1 MFKKKEGG
9 LDGKKRIIILGLLI
23 ILILVFGAI
32 GFSITKQVSFKEG
45 VIITLE
51 TISFTYEG
59 ETTGSAKIV
68 KMLLSLFGVI
78 FFWVALWESFDII
91 VESKFINN
99 FGEVNIMNQIKKLKS
114 HYIICGGGR
123 VGHHLGELLKKQE
136 KQYLIIEK
144 DEFSINQLRK
154 KGHLV
159 LEGDSLEE
167 ETLEE
172 AGVRKAKVLMS
183 VLPES
188 EKNIMI
194 ILTAKELN
202 KKLKIFA
209 RSHKEEYIKK
219 MKKAGADFVVTP
231 EISCAEELANLAHK

>member
-1 MFKKKEGG
+1 MVLEKEGS
-9 LDGKKRIIILGLLI
+9 GKRKLFLFLLI
-23 ILILVFGAI
+23 ILFII
-32 GFSITKQVSFKEG
+32 GFGTVGFSLTENTSFNESFLKTVE
-45 VIITLE
+45 V
-51 TISFTYEG
+51 ISFLYEG
-59 ETTGSAKIV
+59 ETQGSAKIV
-68 KMLLSLFGVI
+68 KLLLALFGVVL
-78 FFWVALWESFDII
+78 FWMALWETFDILL
-91 VESKFINN
+91 ESKFINN
-99 FGEVNIMNQIKKLKS
+99 FGEANIMNQIKKLKN
-114 HYIICGGGR
+114 HYVICGGGR
-123 VGHHLGELLKKQE
+123 VGHHLGELLKE
-136 KQYLIIEK
+136 KKKSYVIIEK

-167 ETLEE
+167 ETLED
-172 AGVRKAKVLMS
+172 AGVKRAKVLMS

-231 EISCAEELANLAHK
+231 EISCAEELANLTK

>member
-1 MFKKKEGG
+1 MSLEKE
-9 LDGKKRIIILGLLI
+9 DGIKRKLILLVLI
-23 ILILVFGAI
+23 ILFILVFGTV
-32 GFSITKQVSFKEG
+32 GFSLTENTTFGDGFFKTVE
-45 VIITLE
+45 V
-51 TISFTYEG
+51 ISFLYEG
-59 ETTGSAKIV
+59 ETHGSAKIV
-68 KMLLSLFGVI
+68 KLFLALFGVI
-78 FFWVALWESFDII
+78 LFWMALWETFDILM
-91 VESKFINN
+91 ESKLVN
-99 FGEVNIMNQIKKLKS
+99 FNFQEARIMNKIKKLKN

-123 VGHHLGELLKKQE
+123 VGHHLGNLLQQQKKS
-136 KQYLIIEK
+136 YVIIEK
-144 DEFSINQLRK
+144 DEFNINQLRK

-159 LEGDSLEE
+159 YEGDSLEE

-172 AGVRKAKVLMS
+172 AGIRKAKCLMS

-231 EISCAEELANLAHK
+231 EISCAEELSKLAKT

>member
-1 MFKKKEGG
+1 MMLKKEG
-9 LDGKKRIIILGLLI
+9 LDSKRRIIILGLLI
-23 ILILVFGAI
+23 FLILGLGTI
-32 GFSITKQVSFKEG
+32 GFSYTKDVSLQEG
-45 VIITLE
+45 FIITLE

-59 ETTGSAKIV
+59 ETDGGAKTV
-68 KMLLSLFGVI
+68 KMFLSLFGVV

-99 FGEVNIMNQIKKLKS
+99 FQEVRIMNQIKKLKN

-123 VGHHLGELLKKQE
+123 VGQHVAELMKKQ
-136 KQYLIIEK
+136 KKSYVVIEK
-144 DEFSINQLRK
+144 NEFNINQLRK

-159 LEGDSLEE
+159 YEGDSLEE
-167 ETLEE
+167 ETLENV
-172 AGVRKAKVLMS
+172 GIKKASALMA

-194 ILTAKELN
+194 TLTAKELN

-209 RSHKEEYIKK
+209 RSHKNEYIKK
-219 MKKAGADFVVTP
+219 MKKAGANFVVTP
-231 EISCAEELANLAHK
+231 EISCAEELVDLIKK

>member
-9 LDGKKRIIILGLLI
+9 LEGRKRILILGLLI
-23 ILILVFGAI
+23 VFIFVFGAV
-32 GFSITKQVSFKEG
+32 GFSFTKQVSLSDGF
-45 VIITLE
+45 IITLE
-51 TISFTYEG
+51 TLSFTYDG
-59 ETTGSAKIV
+59 ETEGLAKAV

-91 VESKFINN
+91 LESKFINN
-99 FGEVNIMNQIKKLKS
+99 FGEANIMNQIKKLKS

-123 VGHHLGELLKKQE
+123 VGHHLGELLKKQ
-136 KQYLIIEK
+136 KKNYLIIEK
-144 DEFSINQLRK
+144 DEFNINQLRK

-167 ETLEE
+167 ETLED
-172 AGVRKAKVLMS
+172 AGIKRAKVLMS
-183 VLPES
+183 VLPEA

-209 RSHKEEYIKK
+209 RSHREEYIKK

-231 EISCAEELANLAHK
+231 EISCAEELANLAK